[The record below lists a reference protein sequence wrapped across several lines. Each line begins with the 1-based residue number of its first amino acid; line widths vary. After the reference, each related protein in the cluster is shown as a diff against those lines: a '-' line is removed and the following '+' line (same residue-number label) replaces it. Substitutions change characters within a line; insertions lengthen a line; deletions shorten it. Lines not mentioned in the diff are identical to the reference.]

1 MYKPCLVHAPT
12 RRQLV
17 WNFLLM
23 SASPALPIHSVI
35 KLVTGRIH
43 LRRDIV
49 RTRTSGV
56 LSPEPVWV
64 ERSKSTEP

>member
-1 MYKPCLVHAPT
+1 
-12 RRQLV
+12 V

-35 KLVTGRIH
+35 KLVAGRIH

-49 RTRTSGV
+49 RTRTPGV
-56 LSPEPVWV
+56 SLQTRLGRTIVV
-64 ERSKSTEP
+64 D